1 MEFLIGLAVGTLF
14 SKQIKIVVK
23 DFLGMF
29 LEKKENIQK

>member
-23 DFLGMF
+23 DFLDMF
-29 LEKKENIQK
+29 REKKENIQK

>member
-14 SKQIKIVVK
+14 SKQIKLVVK

-29 LEKKENIQK
+29 REKKDIQK

>member
-29 LEKKENIQK
+29 REKKENIQK